1 MSQDSS
7 FNNNIESF
15 VKWTSRSTRSEN
27 QSYLMMWSLFSVS
40 YSAVTIGSR
49 TRSRRADCCGLRRL
63 MTSNGGLL
71 GGAEATKLVDDIE
84 DGVSVGG
91 ELDPGLGLAARAA
104 RLTQLKLECSRPNLT
119 LRLKKENRKSLD

>member
-1 MSQDSS
+1 
-7 FNNNIESF
+7 
-15 VKWTSRSTRSEN
+15 
-27 QSYLMMWSLFSVS
+27 
-40 YSAVTIGSR
+40 
-49 TRSRRADCCGLRRL
+49 

-91 ELDPGLGLAARAA
+91 ELDPGLGLAARAT

-119 LRLKKENRKSLD
+119 LRLKKKIEKVLIECKAKVSRICSLPLRQF